1 MDSIIRIVL
10 ILLWAR
16 RPWTLSGIGLLF
28 FCPMNV
34 MVFATL
40 YVHFTP
46 VNRGGWAPGWS
57 RRKSRLKIEGQYT
70 FNAPRE
76 RVWQVLL
83 DPKVMAQCMPGCE
96 SMNEVAPD
104 RFETVMKVGV
114 ASVKGTYKGKVSI
127 KDKQAPSHYVLSGE
141 GSGGP
146 GFMQG
151 DVSIDLEEAS
161 GQTVLKY
168 STDPKIGGLIASVGQ
183 RMLNG
188 VAKMMADQFF
198 KKVETFI

>member
-1 MDSIIRIVL
+1 M
-10 ILLWAR
+10 
-16 RPWTLSGIGLLF
+16 
-28 FCPMNV
+28 
-34 MVFATL
+34 
-40 YVHFTP
+40 
-46 VNRGGWAPGWS
+46 
-57 RRKSRLKIEGQYT
+57 KIEGSYT

-83 DPKVMAQCMPGCE
+83 DPKIMAQCMPGCE

-104 RFETVMKVGV
+104 RYETVMKVGV
-114 ASVKGTYKGKVSI
+114 ASVKGTYKGKVAI
-127 KDKQAPSHYVLSGE
+127 KDKQA
-141 GSGGP
+141 GGP

-151 DVSIDLEEAS
+151 DVAIDLEEIN

-188 VAKMMADQFF
+188 VAKMMAEQFF
-198 KKVETFI
+198 KKVESFV